1 MTMEGIGLAT
11 EPTQLITGLFAL
23 IPVPVAIADEGGRV
37 VLANS
42 AFTDLFEGIQNIQSI
57 PHHEVEVSGRGIYEL
72 QTVPLNDQGMK
83 IVYVTEISNEV
94 QLRRQL
100 VHLEKMAAIG
110 RLVSGVAHELNN
122 PLAGIL
128 GYAQLVAREEL
139 QPSTHRM
146 VQVILAQ
153 AERAEKIV
161 HTFLS
166 LAAKTE
172 PKRIPFDLNDTL
184 CKVIQLRELQEAVE
198 NIVVT
203 TDLSNDLPFAW
214 GDPHQIEQVFLNLI
228 VNAEHAI
235 VDAQRRPGSIHVT
248 TSVEGGR
255 LQVTVADNGSGIHA
269 RDMAQIFDAFFTTK
283 AENRG
288 TGLGLSICSEIVKDH
303 GGDLYALSTYGT
315 GSTFTLELPFRATI
329 RPEAVPPACA
339 LEGKFLRGKQILVI
353 DDEIHITELVFD
365 VLTRQGAGID
375 VANSGAEALEQIKNK
390 NYDVILCDQRM
401 PGLSGQRLFGV
412 VAALNPEIRHRFL
425 FVTGD
430 VVNAQTKAFFAE
442 TGVQYIRKP
451 FRLHE
456 LIDAIELLVSRTQPL
471 GS

>member
-1 MTMEGIGLAT
+1 M
-11 EPTQLITGLFAL
+11 
-23 IPVPVAIADEGGRV
+23 
-37 VLANS
+37 
-42 AFTDLFEGIQNIQSI
+42 
-57 PHHEVEVSGRGIYEL
+57 
-72 QTVPLNDQGMK
+72 
-83 IVYVTEISNEV
+83 
-94 QLRRQL
+94 
-100 VHLEKMAAIG
+100 
-110 RLVSGVAHELNN
+110 
-122 PLAGIL
+122 
-128 GYAQLVAREEL
+128 
-139 QPSTHRM
+139 
-146 VQVILAQ
+146 
-153 AERAEKIV
+153 
-161 HTFLS
+161 
-166 LAAKTE
+166 
-172 PKRIPFDLNDTL
+172 PFDLNDTL

-235 VDAQRRPGSIHVT
+235 VDAERRPGSIHVRT
-248 TSVEGGR
+248 FVEGGR
-255 LQVTVADNGSGIHA
+255 LQVTVTDNGSGIHA

-288 TGLGLSICSEIVKDH
+288 TGLGLSICAEIVKDH

-315 GSTFTLELPFRATI
+315 GSTFTLELPFRAAI
-329 RPEAVPPACA
+329 RPEAVPPARA
-339 LEGKFLRGKQILVI
+339 LEGNFLSGKQILVI
-353 DDEIHITELVFD
+353 DDEVHITELVFD

-375 VANSGAEALEQIKNK
+375 VANSGAEALERIKNK

-412 VAALNPEIRHRFL
+412 VAALDPEIRHRFL

-442 TGVQYIRKP
+442 AEVQYIRKP

-456 LIDAIELLVSRTQPL
+456 LIDAIEGLVNRKQLP

>member
-1 MTMEGIGLAT
+1 
-11 EPTQLITGLFAL
+11 LITGLFAL
-23 IPVPVAIADEGGRV
+23 IPVPVAIVDDGGRV
-37 VLANS
+37 VSNS

-57 PHHEVEVSGRGIYEL
+57 PHHEVEICGRGIYEL
-72 QTVPLNDQGMK
+72 QTVPLNDQGMT
-83 IVYVTEISNEV
+83 IVYATEVSNEV
-94 QLRRQL
+94 QLRRQV

-153 AERAEKIV
+153 AERAERIV
-161 HTFLS
+161 HNFLS

-235 VDAQRRPGSIHVT
+235 VDAQRQPGSIHVT

-283 AENRG
+283 SENRG
-288 TGLGLSICSEIVKDH
+288 TGLGLSICSEIVRIT
-303 GGDLYALSTYGT
+303 AATSTPLSTGGMAHVYSRAAIPRRDQAGD
-315 GSTFTLELPFRATI
+315 GSTRSCFGGKIPAR
-329 RPEAVPPACA
+329 EADP
-339 LEGKFLRGKQILVI
+339 R
-353 DDEIHITELVFD
+353 D
-365 VLTRQGAGID
+365 R
-375 VANSGAEALEQIKNK
+375 
-390 NYDVILCDQRM
+390 R
-401 PGLSGQRLFGV
+401 
-412 VAALNPEIRHRFL
+412 
-425 FVTGD
+425 
-430 VVNAQTKAFFAE
+430 
-442 TGVQYIRKP
+442 
-451 FRLHE
+451 
-456 LIDAIELLVSRTQPL
+456 
-471 GS
+471 